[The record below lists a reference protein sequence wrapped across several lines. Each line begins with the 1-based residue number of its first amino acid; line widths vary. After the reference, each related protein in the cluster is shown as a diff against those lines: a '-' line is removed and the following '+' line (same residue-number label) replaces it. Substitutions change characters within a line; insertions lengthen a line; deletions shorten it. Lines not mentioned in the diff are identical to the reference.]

1 MIMVN
6 NLINALENS
15 QELREAW
22 YEFTDI
28 LVVESLKETYLN
40 TLKGGFSSHPEDI
53 EENLKVNAAI
63 ATCLKYFMVR
73 TDAEEFLK
81 EAESERRAD

>member
-1 MIMVN
+1 MLN
-6 NLINALENS
+6 KLIETLEQS
-15 QELREAW
+15 KELRNVW
-22 YEFTDI
+22 YDLCDAITVDT
-28 LVVESLKETYLN
+28 LKESYLN
-40 TLKGGFSSHPEDI
+40 TLNGGFSNHPEDI

-81 EAESERRAD
+81 EAESERIAD

>member
-1 MIMVN
+1 MLDT
-6 NLINALENS
+6 LIKTLEGS

-22 YEFTDI
+22 YEFTDAI
-28 LVVESLKETYLN
+28 VIESLKETYLN
-40 TLKGGFSSHPEDI
+40 TLNGGFSSHSEDI
-53 EENLKVNAAI
+53 EDNLKVNAAI

-81 EAESERRAD
+81 EAKNECRAD